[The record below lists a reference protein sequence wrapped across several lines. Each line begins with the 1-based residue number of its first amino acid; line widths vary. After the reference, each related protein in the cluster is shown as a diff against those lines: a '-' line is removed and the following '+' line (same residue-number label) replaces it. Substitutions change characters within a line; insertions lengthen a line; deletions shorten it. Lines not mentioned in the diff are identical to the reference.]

1 MGVLQTKSFIIPGRG
16 ALIRIPDGCCRL
28 LVIGGMRLPEMAR
41 RKIRIMTPFIRI
53 RKNRIDIISHI
64 QISETELDKKGSSKM
79 WKFFLMVF
87 GAGHPITMGDNGRPV
102 VDMSLV
108 TGEAGHPYLFDE
120 KGLSDVLEALLT
132 PRKFKQAG
140 VETTARGGEY
150 RVQSV
155 SRPQVYQRKP
165 AVFRV
170 PQGLSA
176 VPAVR

>member
-1 MGVLQTKSFIIPGRG
+1 
-16 ALIRIPDGCCRL
+16 
-28 LVIGGMRLPEMAR
+28 MRLPEMAR

-120 KGLSDVLEALLT
+120 KGLSDVLEALLK
-132 PRKFKQAG
+132 PQKYERAG
-140 VETTARGGEY
+140 METTARGGKY
-150 RVQSV
+150 RIHS
-155 SRPQVYQRKP
+155 
-165 AVFRV
+165 VFRPPV
-170 PQGLSA
+170 NERRPVISRATQGLST